1 MSPTMTETPES
12 GFPNKRRH
20 RRAKMARPMRVRPSG
35 PDDIHFEDLP
45 VSSNA
50 SKEGVYFTTR
60 REGYY
65 PGMRLF
71 VTFPFS
77 APNDPM
83 NSEYVAQVV
92 RVDKLPN
99 GKFGVAV
106 QLHISVNYSSTSSP
120 GSLTQV

>member
-1 MSPTMTETPES
+1 
-12 GFPNKRRH
+12 
-20 RRAKMARPMRVRPSG
+20 
-35 PDDIHFEDLP
+35 
-45 VSSNA
+45 
-50 SKEGVYFTTR
+50 
-60 REGYY
+60 
-65 PGMRLF
+65 MRLF

-99 GKFGVAV
+99 GRFGVAV
-106 QLHISVNYSSTSSP
+106 QLHTSVNYSSTSSP